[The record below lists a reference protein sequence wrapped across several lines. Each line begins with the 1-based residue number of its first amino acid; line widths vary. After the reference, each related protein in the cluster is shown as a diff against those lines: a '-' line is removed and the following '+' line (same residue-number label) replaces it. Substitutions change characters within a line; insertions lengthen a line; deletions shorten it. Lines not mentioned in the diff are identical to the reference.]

1 MEMNLVS
8 LVMQF
13 LTPDMITRIAAAL
26 GLDRSNTQK
35 AVGAAVP
42 ALLAGVS
49 SAAAMPDGAQRAVDA
64 IRQQGG
70 MLDGFANLIDGS
82 GQMSLV
88 DRGSSLL
95 ESVLSGYDQSALAD
109 AVGKFAGLG
118 SGATNSLLAM
128 LAPAVMGIIGKQFSG
143 GKVLDA
149 GSLTGLLAS
158 QKDQIAQALPA
169 GFNKLLAGT
178 GLLDS
183 LGGAAGSAAA
193 AAGQASQFGSSA
205 ARRVSGAGR
214 RAANGG
220 WSGVPTWTYW
230 VIPLALIVGLIW
242 YLTGNRTDQVTQQ
255 LSPPVATTAQN
266 VVVGGV
272 DIGKQLDDSVGSV
285 RAALQGVTD
294 AASATA
300 AIPKLQEATT
310 QMDKISGMLGLL
322 SADQRKIVAG
332 LVESATATLNQA
344 LDKVQAIPGV
354 KDVLEPAIG
363 PLKAK
368 LADLSTQSSTV
379 GSGRP

>member
-1 MEMNLVS
+1 MELNLVS

-13 LTPDMITRIAAAL
+13 LTPDMITRIAVAL
-26 GLDRSNTQK
+26 GLDRYNTQK

-49 SAAAMPDGAQRAVDA
+49 GAAATPAGAQRTVDA
-64 IRQQGG
+64 IKQQGG
-70 MLDGFANLIDGS
+70 MLDGFANLIGGS

-95 ESVLSGYDQSALAD
+95 ESLLSGYDQSALAG

-118 SGATNSLLAM
+118 SGAANSLLAM

-143 GKVLDA
+143 KALDA

-169 GFNKLLAGT
+169 GFDKLLAGT

-220 WSGVPTWTYW
+220 WSGVPTWTY

-242 YLTGNRTDQVTQQ
+242 YLTGNRTDQVSQQ
-255 LSPPVATTAQN
+255 VSPPVATTAQN

-272 DIGKQLDDSVGSV
+272 DISKQFDDSIGSV
-285 RAALQGVTD
+285 RAALESVTD
-294 AASATA
+294 VASATA
-300 AIPKLQEATT
+300 AVPKLQDATA
-310 QMDKISGMLGLL
+310 QIDKINGMLGPL
-322 SADQRKIVAG
+322 SADQRKIIAG
-332 LVESATATLNQA
+332 RVESATATLNQA

-354 KDVLEPAIG
+354 SDVLQPAVG

>member
-26 GLDRSNTQK
+26 GLDRYNTQK

-49 SAAAMPDGAQRAVDA
+49 SAAATPAGAQRTVDA
-64 IRQQGG
+64 IKQQGG
-70 MLDGFANLIDGS
+70 TLDGFANLIGGS

-95 ESVLSGYDQSALAD
+95 ESVLSGFDQSALAD

-143 GKVLDA
+143 KVLDA
-149 GSLTGLLAS
+149 RSLTSLLAS

-169 GFNKLLAGT
+169 GFDKLLAGT

-183 LGGAAGSAAA
+183 LGGTAGSAAA

-214 RAANGG
+214 RATNGG
-220 WSGVPTWTYW
+220 WSGAPTWAYW
-230 VIPLALIVGLIW
+230 AIPLALIVGLVW
-242 YLTGNRTDQVTQQ
+242 YLTGNRTDQVSQQ
-255 LSPPVATTAQN
+255 VSPPVATTAQN

-272 DIGKQLDDSVGSV
+272 DIGKQLDDSIGSV
-285 RAALQGVTD
+285 RTALQGVTD
-294 AASATA
+294 VASATA
-300 AIPKLQEATT
+300 AIPKLQEATA
-310 QMDKISGMLGLL
+310 QIDKINGMLGSL
-322 SADQRKIVAG
+322 SADQRKIIAG
-332 LVESATATLNQA
+332 PVESGTATLNQA
-344 LDKVQAIPGV
+344 LDKVLAIPGV
-354 KDVLEPAIG
+354 GEVLEPAIG

>member
-1 MEMNLVS
+1 MELNLVS

-13 LTPDMITRIAAAL
+13 LTPDMITRIAVAL
-26 GLDRSNTQK
+26 GLDRYNTQK

-49 SAAAMPDGAQRAVDA
+49 GAAATPAGAQRTVDA
-64 IRQQGG
+64 IKQQGG
-70 MLDGFANLIDGS
+70 MLDGFANLIGGS

-95 ESVLSGYDQSALAD
+95 ESLLSGYDQSALAD

-118 SGATNSLLAM
+118 SGAANSLLAM

-143 GKVLDA
+143 KALDA

-169 GFNKLLAGT
+169 GFDKLLAGT

-220 WSGVPTWTYW
+220 WSGVPTWTY

-242 YLTGNRTDQVTQQ
+242 YLTGNRTDQVSQQ
-255 LSPPVATTAQN
+255 VSPPVATTAQN

-272 DIGKQLDDSVGSV
+272 DISKQFDDSIGSV
-285 RAALQGVTD
+285 RAALESVTD
-294 AASATA
+294 VASATA
-300 AIPKLQEATT
+300 AVPKLQDATA
-310 QMDKISGMLGLL
+310 QIDKINGMLGPL
-322 SADQRKIVAG
+322 SADQRKIIAG
-332 LVESATATLNQA
+332 RVESATATLNQA

-354 KDVLEPAIG
+354 SDVLQPAVG